1 MNLDVENNQMDE
13 EASMNAFLNTFSK
26 KISYYDSLFVSSFPQ
41 KINHKQTINYTNI
54 NEGKYMEFDLST
66 PDLVSDLSTLTAHL
80 SCCIKELKSDG
91 SIVNLDPEVLVG
103 TIPGSIISNAVKNLR
118 VFLFDTQISPE
129 KSNRYSLLSYIFD
142 YFNKSNIA
150 PKGINYQN
158 GCYFDQ
164 NDENALITSEAK
176 DVTETLMKSGV
187 VSQGYYD
194 SSQFFKGSI
203 AAEFIDR
210 INSPFLYTKL
220 HLLLPQVRIT

>member
-13 EASMNAFLNTFSK
+13 EISMNAFLNTFST
-26 KISYYDSLFVSSFPQ
+26 KISYYDSLFVNSFPQ
-41 KINHKQTINYTNI
+41 KINHKQMINYSNI
-54 NEGKYMEFDLST
+54 NEAKYMEFDLSS

-80 SCCIKELKSDG
+80 SCRIKELKSDG
-91 SIVNLDPEVLVG
+91 SIANLDPEVLIG
-103 TIPGSIISNAVKNLR
+103 TVPGSLISNTVKNLR

-142 YFNKSNIA
+142 YFNKSNVA

-164 NDENALITSEAK
+164 SDENALITSEAK
-176 DVTETLMKSGV
+176 DVSEILMKSGV
-187 VSQGYYD
+187 ASQGYYD
-194 SSQFFKGSI
+194 STQFFKGSM